1 MRTSPALVVY
11 PYLMSLEPWPDLT
24 CLAEDLTAEV
34 SSEACETSGL

>member
-11 PYLMSLEPWPDLT
+11 PYLTSLEP